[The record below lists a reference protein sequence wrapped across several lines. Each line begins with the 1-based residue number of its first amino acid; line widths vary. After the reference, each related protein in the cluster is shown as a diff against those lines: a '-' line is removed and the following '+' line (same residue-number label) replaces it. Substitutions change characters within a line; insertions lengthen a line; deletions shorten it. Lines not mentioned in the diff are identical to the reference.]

1 MKKGYAFS
9 AIGLSVLSGL
19 MLTLGWPDWS
29 YTIALLF
36 AWVPLLWVMDQH
48 APTFKTLRFPAIS
61 LLVWNTGTTWWLW
74 NSTGFGAVAAIII
87 NTCLMCLPWWGYISL
102 RKKMNP
108 SQALLGLV
116 AFWLCFEWVHLNWSI
131 SWPWLTLGNGL
142 SPIAPMIQWYEYTG
156 VAGGSLLIWVMNI
169 LAFQF
174 LLAQQQ
180 RKLVQVGIFG
190 ASIFLLWLFVGWMS
204 YLSQWNPG
212 KENTKENIVVAQPNI
227 DPHQKFE
234 SLNTA
239 QQIEK
244 LVSISKSKIDSN
256 TSMLV
261 WPETAMSAADWQDNI
276 LANRYY
282 QPVFQLLQ
290 QYPNLQLVSGIET
303 FKRYGTTAATP
314 TARKT
319 EDGIYY
325 DAFNAAI
332 QLQAKKDSVAM
343 ATMQAPVF
351 YNKSKLVPGVE
362 TLPSFLRFMA
372 PIFEQFGGST
382 GGYGVSDTPV
392 VFRHPLFQQN
402 AAPIICYE
410 SVYGEYVSDYVK
422 RGANVLTIMTND
434 GWWENTDGHKQHLQ
448 YAKLRAIETRR
459 WVARSA
465 NTGVSAF
472 IDPSG
477 TIVQQLG
484 WNQAGALQQNI
495 YASNLQTFYVQH
507 GDYIFKIGVAA
518 SVFLL
523 LISLRKR
530 SKYVRKNQSA

>member
-29 YTIALLF
+29 FTIALLF
-36 AWVPLLWVMDQH
+36 AWVPLLWVMEQH
-48 APTFKTLRFPAIS
+48 PPAFKLMRYPAIA
-61 LLVWNTGTTWWLW
+61 LLVWNIGTTWWLW

-102 RKKMNP
+102 RKKLNP

-116 AFWLCFEWVHLNWSI
+116 AFWLCFEWIHLNWSI

-142 SPIAPMIQWYEYTG
+142 SPMTPMIQWYEYTG
-156 VAGGSLLIWVMNI
+156 VAGGSLLIWIMNI

-180 RKLVQVGIFG
+180 KKLVQVGIFS

-212 KENTKENIVVAQPNI
+212 KENTKDNIVVVQPNI
-227 DPHQKFE
+227 DPYQKFE
-234 SLNTA
+234 SLTTA

-244 LVSISKSKIDSN
+244 LVSISKCKIDST
-256 TSMLV
+256 TSLLV

-276 LANRYY
+276 LVNPYY

-303 FKRYGTTAATP
+303 FKRYGTTAATN

-319 EDGIYY
+319 EEGIYY
-325 DAFNAAI
+325 DAFNAAV
-332 QLQAKKDSVAM
+332 QLQARKDSQSMDAI
-343 ATMQAPVF
+343 QPPVF

-372 PIFEQFGGST
+372 PVFEQFGGST

-392 VFRHPLFQQN
+392 VFRHPLYQQN

-410 SVYGEYVSDYVK
+410 SVYGEYVADYVK
-422 RGANVLTIMTND
+422 RGANLLTIMTND

-465 NTGVSAF
+465 NTGISAF
-472 IDPSG
+472 IDPTG
-477 TIVQQLG
+477 KIVQQLE
-484 WNQAGALQQNI
+484 WNQAGALQQSV
-495 YASNLQTFYVQH
+495 YTPSELSFYVQH
-507 GDYIFKIGVAA
+507 GDYIFKIAVTA

-530 SKYVRKNQSA
+530 SKYVHKKQTA

>member
-190 ASIFLLWLFVGWMS
+190 ASIFLLWLFVGWIS

-212 KENTKENIVVAQPNI
+212 KENTKENIVVVQPNI
-227 DPHQKFE
+227 DPYQKFE

-256 TSMLV
+256 TSLLV

-495 YASNLQTFYVQH
+495 YAGNQQTFYVQH
-507 GDYIFKIGVAA
+507 GDYIFKIAVAC

>member
-9 AIGLSVLSGL
+9 AIGLSILSGL

-29 YTIALLF
+29 FTIALFF
-36 AWVPLLWVMDQH
+36 AWVPLLWVIEQH
-48 APTFKTLRFPAIS
+48 APAFKLLRFPAIS
-61 LLVWNTGTTWWLW
+61 LLVWNIGTTWWLW

-87 NTCLMCLPWWGYISL
+87 NTCLMCLPWWGYITL
-102 RKKMNP
+102 RKRMNQL
-108 SQALLGLV
+108 QALLGLI
-116 AFWLCFEWVHLNWSI
+116 AFWLCFEWIHLNWSI

-156 VAGGSLLIWVMNI
+156 VAGGSLLIWIMNI
-169 LAFQF
+169 LGFQ
-174 LLAQQQ
+174 LLQSVQKKRA
-180 RKLVQVGIFG
+180 LQVGIHGGF
-190 ASIFLLWLFVGWMS
+190 ILILWLLLGWIS
-204 YLSQWNPG
+204 YQITPGATTELS
-212 KENTKENIVVAQPNI
+212 KENIVVVQPNI
-227 DPHQKFE
+227 DPYQKFE
-234 SLNTA
+234 SLTTA

-276 LANRYY
+276 LVNQYY

-303 FKRYGTTAATP
+303 FKRYGTTAATN

-319 EDGIYY
+319 DDGIYY

-332 QLQAKKDSVAM
+332 QLQAKKDSQSVA
-343 ATMQAPVF
+343 AMQQPVF

-362 TLPSFLRFMA
+362 TLPSFLRFIA
-372 PIFEQFGGST
+372 PVFEQFGGST
-382 GGYGVSDTPV
+382 GGYGFSDTPV
-392 VFRHPLFQQN
+392 VFRHPMYQQN

-465 NTGVSAF
+465 NTGISAF

-477 TIVQQLG
+477 TLVQELG
-484 WNQAGALQQNI
+484 WDQAGALQQNI
-495 YASNLQTFYVQH
+495 YAGNQQTFYVQH
-507 GDYIFKIGVAA
+507 GDYIFKIGVAS

-530 SKYVRKNQSA
+530 SKNVHTKQTV

>member
-19 MLTLGWPDWS
+19 MLILSWPEWS
-29 YTIALLF
+29 FTIALLF
-36 AWVPLLWVMDQH
+36 AWVPLLSVIEQH
-48 APTFKTLRFPAIS
+48 PPAFKLIRYPAIA

-102 RKKMNP
+102 RKQWGRWP
-108 SQALLGLV
+108 SLMGLV

-142 SPIAPMIQWYEYTG
+142 SPMAPMIQWYEFTG
-156 VAGGSLLIWVMNI
+156 VAGGSLLIWIMNI
-169 LAFQF
+169 LGFKI
-174 LLAQQQ
+174 LLAQQKKQ
-180 RKLVQVGIFG
+180 ARLVAVYS
-190 ASIFLLWLFVGWMS
+190 AAIFLLWIFVGWMS

-212 KENTKENIVVAQPNI
+212 KETTKENIVVVQPNI
-227 DPHQKFE
+227 DPYQKFE
-234 SLNTA
+234 SLTTA

-244 LVSISKSKIDSN
+244 LVRISKTNIDSN

-276 LANRYY
+276 PANAYY
-282 QPVFQLLQ
+282 QPVFQLLN
-290 QYPNLQLVSGIET
+290 QYPKLQLVSGIET
-303 FKRYGTTAATP
+303 FKRYGTTAATS

-319 EDGIYY
+319 EEGIYY

-332 QLQAKKDSVAM
+332 QLQAKKDSQSMVAI
-343 ATMQAPVF
+343 QEPVF

-372 PIFEQFGGST
+372 PVFEQFGGST

-392 VFRHPLFQQN
+392 VFRHPLYQQN

-410 SVYGEYVSDYVK
+410 SVYGEYVANYVK
-422 RGANVLTIMTND
+422 RGANLLTIMTND
-434 GWWENTDGHKQHLQ
+434 GWWGNTDGHKQHLQ

-465 NTGVSAF
+465 NTGISAF
-472 IDPSG
+472 IDPTG
-477 TIVQQLG
+477 KIVQQLG
-484 WNQAGALQQNI
+484 WDQAGALQQSVYTNNEQ
-495 YASNLQTFYVQH
+495 SFYVQH
-507 GDYIFKIGVAA
+507 GDYIFKIAVAC

-530 SKYVRKNQSA
+530 SKNVRKNQSA

>member
-1 MKKGYAFS
+1 MKKGSAFS
-9 AIGLSVLSGL
+9 AIGLSILSGL
-19 MLTLGWPDWS
+19 MLILGWPEWS
-29 YTIALLF
+29 FTIALLF
-36 AWVPLLWVMDQH
+36 AWVPLLWVLDQH
-48 APTFKTLRFPAIS
+48 TPAFKLLKYPALT

-74 NSTGFGAVAAIII
+74 NSTGFGAIAAIII
-87 NTCLMCLPWWGYISL
+87 NTSLMCLPWWGYITL
-102 RKKMNP
+102 RKKMNQ

-142 SPIAPMIQWYEYTG
+142 SPITPMIQWYEFTG
-156 VAGGSLLIWVMNI
+156 VAGGSLLIWIMN
-169 LAFQF
+169 LLGFQI
-174 LLAQQQ
+174 LLAQQKKQ
-180 RKLVQVGIFG
+180 ARLVAVYSAAIL
-190 ASIFLLWLFVGWMS
+190 LLWAFVGWMS

-212 KENTKENIVVAQPNI
+212 KETTKENMVVVQPNI
-227 DPHQKFE
+227 DPYQKFE
-234 SLNTA
+234 SLTTA

-256 TSMLV
+256 TSILV

-276 LANRYY
+276 LVNPYY
-282 QPVFQLLQ
+282 QPVFQLLH

-303 FKRYGTTAATP
+303 FKRYGTTAATA

-319 EDGIYY
+319 EEGIYY
-325 DAFNAAI
+325 DAFNAAV
-332 QLQAKKDSVAM
+332 QLQARKDSQPMVAM
-343 ATMQAPVF
+343 QPPVF

-372 PIFEQFGGST
+372 PVFEQFGGST

-392 VFRHPLFQQN
+392 VFRHPLYQQN

-410 SVYGEYVSDYVK
+410 SVYGEYVANYVK
-422 RGANVLTIMTND
+422 RGANLLTIMTND
-434 GWWENTDGHKQHLQ
+434 GWWGNTDGHKQHLQ

-465 NTGVSAF
+465 NTGISAF

-477 TIVQQLG
+477 KIVQQLG
-484 WNQAGALQQNI
+484 WDQAGALKQNI
-495 YASNLQTFYVQH
+495 YTNNELSFYVQH
-507 GDYIFKIGVAA
+507 GDFIFKIAA
-518 SVFLL
+518 TCSVFLL

-530 SKYVRKNQSA
+530 SKDVRKNQSA

>member
-48 APTFKTLRFPAIS
+48 APTFKTLRFPAIT

-142 SPIAPMIQWYEYTG
+142 SPVAPLIQWYEYTG
-156 VAGGSLLIWVMNI
+156 VAGGSILIWIMNI
-169 LAFQF
+169 LGFQF

-212 KENTKENIVVAQPNI
+212 KENTKENIVVVQPNI
-227 DPHQKFE
+227 DPYQKFE

-256 TSMLV
+256 TSLLV

-392 VFRHPLFQQN
+392 VFRHHMYQQN

-410 SVYGEYVSDYVK
+410 SVYGEYVSYYVK

-495 YASNLQTFYVQH
+495 YAGNQQTFYVQH
-507 GDYIFKIGVAA
+507 GDYIFKIAVAC

>member
-29 YTIALLF
+29 DTIALLF

-102 RKKMNP
+102 RKKLNP

-212 KENTKENIVVAQPNI
+212 KENTKENIVVVQPNI
-227 DPHQKFE
+227 DPYQKFE

-256 TSMLV
+256 TSLLV

-276 LANRYY
+276 LVNRYY

>member
-19 MLTLGWPDWS
+19 MLTLSWPEWS
-29 YTIALLF
+29 FTIALLF
-36 AWVPLLWVMDQH
+36 AWVPLLSVIEQH
-48 APTFKTLRFPAIS
+48 PPAFKLIRYPAIA

-102 RKKMNP
+102 RKQWGRCP
-108 SQALLGLV
+108 SLMGLV

-142 SPIAPMIQWYEYTG
+142 SPMAPMIQWYEFTG
-156 VAGGSLLIWVMNI
+156 VAGGSLLIWIMNI
-169 LAFQF
+169 LGFKI
-174 LLAQQQ
+174 LLAQQKKQ
-180 RKLVQVGIFG
+180 ARLVAVYS
-190 ASIFLLWLFVGWMS
+190 ASILLLCAFVGWMN
-204 YLSQWNPG
+204 YLSQWNHG
-212 KENTKENIVVAQPNI
+212 KETTKENIVVVQPNI
-227 DPHQKFE
+227 DPYQKFE
-234 SLNTA
+234 ALTTA

-244 LVSISKSKIDSN
+244 LVRISKTRIDSN

-276 LANRYY
+276 AANPYY
-282 QPVFQLLQ
+282 QHVFQLLQ

-303 FKRYGTTAATP
+303 FKRYGTTAATA

-319 EDGIYY
+319 EEGIYY

-332 QLQAKKDSVAM
+332 QLQAKKDSQSMVAI
-343 ATMQAPVF
+343 QEPVF

-372 PIFEQFGGST
+372 PVFEQFGGST

-392 VFRHPLFQQN
+392 VFRHPLYQQN

-410 SVYGEYVSDYVK
+410 SVYGEYVANYVK

-434 GWWENTDGHKQHLQ
+434 GWWGNTDGHKQHLQ

-465 NTGVSAF
+465 NTGISAF

-477 TIVQQLG
+477 KIVQQLG
-484 WNQAGALQQNI
+484 WDQAGALQQTI
-495 YASNLQTFYVQH
+495 YTNNEQSFYVQH
-507 GDYIFKIGVAA
+507 GDYIFKIAVAA
-518 SVFLL
+518 SIFLL

-530 SKYVRKNQSA
+530 SKDVRKNQSA

>member
-29 YTIALLF
+29 YTIALFF
-36 AWVPLLWVMDQH
+36 AWVPLLWVIEQH
-48 APTFKTLRFPAIS
+48 PPAFKLMRYPAIA
-61 LLVWNTGTTWWLW
+61 LLVWNTGSTWWLW

-87 NTCLMCLPWWGYISL
+87 NTCLMCLPWWGYINL
-102 RKKMNP
+102 KKSWKPWP
-108 SQALLGLV
+108 SLLGLI

-142 SPIAPMIQWYEYTG
+142 SSITPMIQWYAYTG
-156 VAGGSLLIWVMNI
+156 VAGGSLLIWIMNI

-174 LLAQQQ
+174 LLAQQK
-180 RKLVQVGIFG
+180 RKLVQVGIFS
-190 ASIFLLWLFVGWMS
+190 ASILLLWLLVGWMS

-212 KENTKENIVVAQPNI
+212 KENTKENMVVVQPNI
-227 DPHQKFE
+227 DPYQKFE
-234 SLNTA
+234 SLTAA

-244 LVSISKSKIDSN
+244 LVSISKSKINSN

-276 LANRYY
+276 LVNRYY

-303 FKRYGTTAATP
+303 FKRYGTTAATA

-319 EDGIYY
+319 EEGIYY

-332 QLQAKKDSVAM
+332 QLQAKKEATAM

-372 PIFEQFGGST
+372 PVFEQFGGST

-392 VFRHPLFQQN
+392 VFRHPLYEQN

-434 GWWENTDGHKQHLQ
+434 GWWGNTDGHKQHLQ
-448 YAKLRAIETRR
+448 YARLRAIETRR

-465 NTGVSAF
+465 NTGISAF
-472 IDPSG
+472 IDPFG
-477 TIVQQLG
+477 KIVQELG
-484 WNQAGALQQNI
+484 WDQAGALQQSVYTNNEL
-495 YASNLQTFYVQH
+495 SFYVQH
-507 GDYIFKIGVAA
+507 GDYIFKIAVTC

>member
-29 YTIALLF
+29 FTIALFF

-48 APTFKTLRFPAIS
+48 APTFKTLRFPAIT

-212 KENTKENIVVAQPNI
+212 KENTKENIVVVQPNI
-227 DPHQKFE
+227 DPYQKFE

-256 TSMLV
+256 TSLLV

>member
-1 MKKGYAFS
+1 MKQGNAFS
-9 AIGLSVLSGL
+9 AIGLSMLSGL

-29 YTIALLF
+29 YTIALFF
-36 AWVPLLWVMDQH
+36 AWIPLLWVIEQYPP
-48 APTFKTLRFPAIS
+48 AFRLLRFPAIT
-61 LLVWNTGTTWWLW
+61 LFTWNIGTTWWLW

-87 NTCLMCLPWWGYISL
+87 NTCLMCLPWWGYIAL
-102 RKKMNP
+102 RKRMNQWQ
-108 SQALLGLV
+108 SLLGLI

-142 SPIAPMIQWYEYTG
+142 SPIAPLIQWYAYTG
-156 VAGGSLLIWVMNI
+156 VAGGSLLIWVMNM
-169 LAFQF
+169 LSFQF
-174 LLAQQQ
+174 LLAKQK
-180 RKLVQVGIFG
+180 RKLIQVGIFS
-190 ASIFLLWLFVGWMS
+190 ASIFLLLAFVGWMN

-212 KENTKENIVVAQPNI
+212 KETTKENIVVVQPNI
-227 DPHQKFE
+227 DPYQKFE
-234 SLNTA
+234 SLTTA

-244 LVSISKSKIDSN
+244 LVSISSNKIDSN
-256 TSMLV
+256 TSLLV

-276 LANRYY
+276 PVNPYY
-282 QPVFQLLQ
+282 QPVFQLLH

-303 FKRYGTTAATP
+303 FKRYGTTAATA
-314 TARKT
+314 TARKSA
-319 EDGIYY
+319 EGIYY
-325 DAFNAAI
+325 DAFNAAV
-332 QLQAKKDSVAM
+332 QLQAKKDSQSMVAI
-343 ATMQAPVF
+343 QQPVF

-362 TLPSFLRFMA
+362 SLPSFLRFMA
-372 PIFEQFGGST
+372 PVFEQFGGST

-392 VFRHPLFQQN
+392 VFRHPLYQQN

-422 RGANVLTIMTND
+422 RGANLLTIMTND

-459 WVARSA
+459 WVARAA
-465 NTGVSAF
+465 NTGISAF
-472 IDPSG
+472 IDPTG

-484 WNQAGALQQNI
+484 WDQAGALQQNI
-495 YASNLQTFYVQH
+495 YTSNELSFYVQH
-507 GDYIFKIGVAA
+507 GDYIFKIAVAC

-530 SKYVRKNQSA
+530 SKYVRRKQTA

>member
-1 MKKGYAFS
+1 MKKGSAFS
-9 AIGLSVLSGL
+9 ATGLSILSGL
-19 MLTLGWPDWS
+19 MLTLGWPEWS

-48 APTFKTLRFPAIS
+48 PPIFKLLRYPAIS
-61 LLVWNTGTTWWLW
+61 LLIWNTGTTWWLW
-74 NSTGFGAVAAIII
+74 NSTGFGAVAAIMI
-87 NTCLMCLPWWGYISL
+87 NTCLMCLPWWGYITL

-142 SPIAPMIQWYEYTG
+142 SPITSMIQWYAYTG

-169 LAFQF
+169 LALQ
-174 LLAQQQ
+174 LLLSTQKKQT
-180 RKLVQVGIFG
+180 KHTVVYSV
-190 ASIFLLWLFVGWMS
+190 SIFLLWILVGWMS
-204 YLSQWNPG
+204 YLSHWDNG
-212 KENTKENIVVAQPNI
+212 KKNTKENIVVVQPNI
-227 DPHQKFE
+227 DPYQKFE
-234 SLNTA
+234 SLTTA

-244 LVSISKSKIDSN
+244 LVSISKSKINSN
-256 TSMLV
+256 TSILV

-276 LANRYY
+276 PVNPYY

-303 FKRYGTTAATP
+303 FKRYGTNAATA

-319 EDGIYY
+319 EEGIYY
-325 DAFNAAI
+325 DAFNAAV
-332 QLQAKKDSVAM
+332 QLQARKDSQPMVAI
-343 ATMQAPVF
+343 QPPVF

-372 PIFEQFGGST
+372 PVFEQFGGST

-392 VFRHPLFQQN
+392 IFRHPMFQQN

-410 SVYGEYVSDYVK
+410 SVYGEYVADYVK

-434 GWWENTDGHKQHLQ
+434 GWWGNTDGHKQHLQ

-465 NTGVSAF
+465 NTGISAF
-472 IDPSG
+472 IDPTG
-477 TIVQQLG
+477 KIVQQLE
-484 WNQAGALQQNI
+484 WDQAGALQQSI
-495 YASNLQTFYVQH
+495 YTPSELSFYVQH
-507 GDYIFKIGVAA
+507 GDYIFKIAVTA

-530 SKYVRKNQSA
+530 SKNVRKNQSA

>member
-1 MKKGYAFS
+1 MKKGSAFS
-9 AIGLSVLSGL
+9 AIGLSILSGL
-19 MLTLGWPDWS
+19 MLILGWPEWS
-29 YTIALLF
+29 FTIALLF
-36 AWVPLLWVMDQH
+36 AWVPLLWVLDQH
-48 APTFKTLRFPAIS
+48 TPAFKLLKYPALT

-74 NSTGFGAVAAIII
+74 NSTGFGAIAAIII
-87 NTCLMCLPWWGYISL
+87 NTSLMCLPWWGYITL
-102 RKKMNP
+102 RKKMNQ

-142 SPIAPMIQWYEYTG
+142 SPITPMIQWYAYTG
-156 VAGGSLLIWVMNI
+156 VAGGSLLIWIMNI

-174 LLAQQQ
+174 LLAQKK
-180 RKLVQVGIFG
+180 RKLVQVGIFS
-190 ASIFLLWLFVGWMS
+190 ASMFLLWLFVGWMS
-204 YLSQWNPG
+204 YLSQWDNG
-212 KENTKENIVVAQPNI
+212 KENTKENIVVVQPNI
-227 DPHQKFE
+227 DPYQKFE
-234 SLNTA
+234 SLTTA

-256 TSMLV
+256 TSILV

-276 LANRYY
+276 PVNPYY
-282 QPVFQLLQ
+282 QPVFQLLH

-303 FKRYGTTAATP
+303 FKRYGTTAATA

-319 EDGIYY
+319 EEGIYY
-325 DAFNAAI
+325 DAFNAAV
-332 QLQAKKDSVAM
+332 QLQARKDSQPMVAI
-343 ATMQAPVF
+343 QPPVF

-372 PIFEQFGGST
+372 PVFEQFGGST

-392 VFRHPLFQQN
+392 VFRHPLYQQN

-410 SVYGEYVSDYVK
+410 SVYGEYVANYVK
-422 RGANVLTIMTND
+422 RGANLLTIMTND
-434 GWWENTDGHKQHLQ
+434 GWWGNTDGHKQHLQ

-465 NTGVSAF
+465 NTGISAF

-477 TIVQQLG
+477 KIVQQLG
-484 WNQAGALQQNI
+484 WDQAGALKQNI
-495 YASNLQTFYVQH
+495 YTSNELSFYVQH
-507 GDYIFKIGVAA
+507 GDFIFKIAVTC

-530 SKYVRKNQSA
+530 SKDVRKNQSA